1 LRVPVLDISN
11 GSIAQKIPTSSYLL
25 LCQRF
30 ATIPIHSFQFI
41 SMNMDSHGLTLVTT
55 ADNLGIRTL
64 TLGNTRKWLISHE
77 DD

>member
-1 LRVPVLDISN
+1 
-11 GSIAQKIPTSSYLL
+11 
-25 LCQRF
+25 
-30 ATIPIHSFQFI
+30 
-41 SMNMDSHGLTLVTT
+41 MNMDSHGLTLVTT